1 MNRDSEVDVLVV
13 GAGSAGAATALLFA
27 TRGVRVAL
35 VDKRARGETG
45 ARWVNAV
52 PAWCFDEATIARPT
66 GDEAP
71 LGVEPHNVHLVGP
84 TRRTKIELR
93 EVPMIHVDMRRLVA
107 RLVDEAERA
116 GVAVSHGGVDAVEV
130 VGDRARSVS
139 FVDGRERFT
148 LRARLIVDA
157 TGIRGAIR
165 GRVPGLAAE
174 CSEVRGVERCAAA
187 QFQHEVTDPERLR
200 AVLAR
205 HGVRPGDG
213 LGFSGIA
220 GGYSTLTLFTHK
232 DLREVGVL
240 TGSIPA
246 LGVPNGLELY
256 ERFIASVPWLGR
268 PLFGGAGAIPLRR
281 PYTTLG
287 AHGVALVGDAACQV
301 YASHGS
307 GVGMGLLA
315 ARALVD
321 AAAHEHDLGGDTG
334 LRRYAAAY
342 RRAHGGLLAASE
354 AFRRFLQGVGPAELD
369 SLLEAGLV
377 DPTMARAAL
386 SQRPTRPDAQFAM
399 RAPFRAMRARSAAAK
414 FLPLALRTVVLES
427 LGPLTA
433 ERAID
438 RWAGQLIG
446 RAAERAHAHEWSLPD
461 LA

>member
-1 MNRDSEVDVLVV
+1 MLVV

-27 TRGVRVAL
+27 ERGLRVAL

-52 PAWCFDEATIARPT
+52 PAWCFDEAKLARPS
-66 GDEAP
+66 GEEAP
-71 LGVEPHNVHLVGP
+71 FGVEPHNVHLVGP
-84 TRRTKIELR
+84 TRRSQIALTA
-93 EVPMIHVDMRRLVA
+93 VPMIHVDMRRLVG
-107 RLVDEAERA
+107 RLVDAAERA
-116 GVAVSHGGVDAVEV
+116 GAVVSHGSVEAID
-130 VGDRARSVS
+130 VGGGRARSVS
-139 FVDGRERFT
+139 FADGRARFSI
-148 LRARLIVDA
+148 RARLIVDA
-157 TGIRGAIR
+157 TGIRGAVR
-165 GRVPGLAAE
+165 GRVPGLAGEWSDVDA
-174 CSEVRGVERCAAA
+174 SERCAAA

-205 HGVRPGDG
+205 HGARPGDG
-213 LGFSGIA
+213 LGFAGIA

-268 PLFGGAGAIPLRR
+268 ALYGGAGAIPLRR

-287 AHGVALVGDAACQV
+287 AQGVALVGDAACQV

-321 AAAHEHDLGGDTG
+321 AAAHERDLGGDAV
-334 LRRYAAAY
+334 LQRYAATF

-354 AFRRFLQGVGPAELD
+354 AFRRFLQGTGPAELD
-369 SLLEAGLV
+369 SLLAAGLV

-386 SQRPTRPDAQFAM
+386 SQRPTRPDAQFAL
-399 RAPFRAMRARSAAAK
+399 RAPFRAMRARRAAAR
-414 FLPLALRTVVLES
+414 FLPLALRTVVLEG

-438 RWAGQLIG
+438 RLAGRLIG
-446 RAAERAHAHEWSLPD
+446 RAAKRAQASEWSLPD
-461 LA
+461 LS